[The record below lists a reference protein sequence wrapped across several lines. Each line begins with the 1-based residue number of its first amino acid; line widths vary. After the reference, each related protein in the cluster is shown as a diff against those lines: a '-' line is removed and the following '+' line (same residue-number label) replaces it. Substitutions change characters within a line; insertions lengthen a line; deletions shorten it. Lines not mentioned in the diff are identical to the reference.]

1 MIKITIVKNYR
12 NTETLRVLELS
23 EVVRSIQ
30 SCEFAKEVRDVRGI
44 SLVVD
49 LSRQD
54 DGSVDGAQTMDEVRK
69 AMQIDYFNDAELI
82 RQQAERFASK

>member
-12 NTETLRVLELS
+12 NTKTLRVLELS

-30 SCEFAKEVRDVRGI
+30 SCEFAKEVGDVRGI

-49 LSRQD
+49 LSRRD
-54 DGSVDGAQTMDEVRK
+54 DGSMDGAQFLE
-69 AMQIDYFNDAELI
+69 YLL
-82 RQQAERFASK
+82 